1 MDDSLVEIWYRDIDP
16 DTGERSEEHKLCSC
30 DSHFIANWIMTALK
44 IDMSLHYDN
53 PNRELFF
60 KFIVNVG
67 NLKKDEAEK
76 KLSGLISDYKK
87 DIDIKLD

>member
-1 MDDSLVEIWYRDIDP
+1 MSYLSLKNTSTLGWSPCAAICITFKP
-16 DTGERSEEHKLCSC
+16 
-30 DSHFIANWIMTALK
+30 
-44 IDMSLHYDN
+44 
-53 PNRELFF
+53 ELFF